1 MGSREKILNNISH
14 ANAKEKALPELK
26 ESQGTGSN
34 YAGAFVALLEKIG
47 GKAVEVKDWTAL
59 GHYVLEHFSSAS
71 RILTTIPEL
80 PWFASQL
87 SDDPHAFETVDLA
100 ILKGHFGVAENGA
113 VWITDKIMGDRSI
126 PFISQHLALVINK
139 QDIVPTLHAAYERI
153 DSDSYEYGTFIA
165 GPSKTADIEQSLV
178 LGAHG
183 PKSMIVFL
191 VTNE

>member
-14 ANAKEKALPELK
+14 ANSKEKPLPELK
-26 ESQGTGSN
+26 ESQGTGSDD
-34 YAGAFVALLEKIG
+34 ASEFVALLERIG
-47 GKAVEVKDWTAL
+47 GKAVEVKDWAAL
-59 GHYVLEHFSSAS
+59 GHYVLQQFSRAS

-80 PWFASQL
+80 PWFVSQL
-87 SDDPHAFETVDLA
+87 SDDPHAFENVDLA

-139 QDIVPTLHAAYERI
+139 RDIVPTLHAAYQRI

-191 VTNE
+191 MTNE